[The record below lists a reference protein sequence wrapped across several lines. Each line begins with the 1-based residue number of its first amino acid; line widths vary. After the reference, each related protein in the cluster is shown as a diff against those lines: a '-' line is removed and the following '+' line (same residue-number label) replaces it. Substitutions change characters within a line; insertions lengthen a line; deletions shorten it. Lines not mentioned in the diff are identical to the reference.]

1 MESIYWY
8 VILASGTI
16 IIIALGGLTIYYRN
30 KLEKC
35 KTTLIRYINENIE
48 MKEKLPEYELPNFIN
63 NEEITPS
70 EFTKIMTNVMKRL
83 MFIASFL
90 ILLTLPLSVSAKK
103 PTLTETEQSGR
114 IRVKSITENAHSK
127 HFTIRANLLRWATLT
142 PDLGV
147 EWFVTPNLSVL
158 VNGSWTTWS
167 WNDKDRRYAL
177 REIMPEV
184 RWYLGKERRGYIGAM
199 YKAGA
204 FNYKFSELGKQGNI
218 NGCGVSGGYV
228 LPLNNRLSLDFS
240 LALGYLH
247 AAYDT
252 YQVTDGVRVRDNH
265 HTKSWFGPVNA
276 GVTLSWIIF

>member
-8 VILASGTI
+8 VIFASGAI

-83 MFIASFL
+83 MFVASL
-90 ILLTLPLSVSAKK
+90 ILLFTMPLSLQAENQ
-103 PTLTETEQSGR
+103 THAETEQPTM
-114 IRVKSITENAHSK
+114 IAPKSVTDKTHNKRFA
-127 HFTIRANLLRWATLT
+127 IRANLLRWATLT

-158 VNGSWTTWS
+158 VNGSWTTWP